1 MSSVPHV
8 HQNKGLDMIFLDLVP
23 FTLHTI
29 SHSIHTTHNISFHSH
44 YTKYL
49 TPVHIHTQYLI
60 PFTLHK
66 ISHSSSH
73 THTISHSIHTTQY
86 LSHSSSHIHNISHSI
101 HTTHNISLHSH
112 YTQYLTPKCQRRKTK
127 QEKLSPSMNSKCKCE
142 KSMGFFFF
150 VFFLTMHDK
159 NWVIEN
165 CPYQRVKK
173 TLNTHSST
181 PHTPYHAPTS
191 KNHVQHTATS
201 EQTNKQTKQCVF
213 HNTRKIL
220 F

>member
-44 YTKYL
+44 YTQYL
-49 TPVHIHTQYLI
+49 TP
-60 PFTLHK
+60 FT
-66 ISHSSSH
+66 
-73 THTISHSIHTTQY
+73 
-86 LSHSSSHIHNISHSI
+86 
-101 HTTHNISLHSH
+101 

-142 KSMGFFFF
+142 KSMGFFSF
-150 VFFLTMHDK
+150 FFLTMHGK
-159 NWVIEN
+159 NWVIKN

-181 PHTPYHAPTS
+181 PHTVPCPMPQI
-191 KNHVQHTATS
+191 KNHVQHTTTS

-213 HNTRKIL
+213 HNTRKIVFL
-220 F
+220 KIFNYYI